1 MQVRDTDLARE
12 TKSDILLTLFILPT
26 IKLDGREHKQ
36 GLTVNISPDLIS
48 QIEKLCNEYSGGCPL
63 YLKIQ
68 DDKEKI
74 NLELLSRKFR
84 VKPINEMVVK
94 FRKIK
99 DVAIEVVA

>member
-1 MQVRDTDLARE
+1 MALR
-12 TKSDILLTLFILPT
+12 
-26 IKLDGREHKQ
+26 GRESGAETQRPRNGRHCGEL
-36 GLTVNISPDLIS
+36 GLQIKMNSVSISPDLIS

>member
-1 MQVRDTDLARE
+1 M
-12 TKSDILLTLFILPT
+12 
-26 IKLDGREHKQ
+26 
-36 GLTVNISPDLIS
+36 NISPDLIS
-48 QIEKLCNEYSGGCPL
+48 QIEKLCSEYSGGCPL

-68 DDKEKI
+68 DDQEKI

>member
-1 MQVRDTDLARE
+1 MITRNFLGRQVLQPDNRKSSSVRSEDL
-12 TKSDILLTLFILPT
+12 TTL
-26 IKLDGREHKQ
+26 E
-36 GLTVNISPDLIS
+36 
-48 QIEKLCNEYSGGCPL
+48 
-63 YLKIQ
+63 IQ

>member
-1 MQVRDTDLARE
+1 MEFRIKAIELLNELGVKR
-12 TKSDILLTLFILPT
+12 TKGLQ
-26 IKLDGREHKQ
+26 IKMNS
-36 GLTVNISPDLIS
+36 VSISPDLIS

-68 DDKEKI
+68 DDQEKI

-84 VKPINEMVVK
+84 VKPVNEMVVK

-99 DVAIEVVA
+99 DVAIEVVS